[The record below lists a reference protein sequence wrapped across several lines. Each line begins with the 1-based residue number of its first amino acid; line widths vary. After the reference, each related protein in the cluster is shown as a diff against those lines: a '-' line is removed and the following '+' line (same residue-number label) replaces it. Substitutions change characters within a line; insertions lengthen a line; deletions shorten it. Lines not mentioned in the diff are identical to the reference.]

1 MKGCEIS
8 SITKEDAAGYF
19 ERHSA
24 FRGPFDLAICVR
36 EGDTVHGVIALLV
49 DGVTCQKAHISTDG
63 NAHIGSLL
71 YGAAVRTAM
80 ALGYGKLTF

>member
-8 SITKEDAAGYF
+8 SITKEEAAGYF
-19 ERHSA
+19 EKHSA

-36 EGDTVHGVIALLV
+36 EGETVHGVIALLA
-49 DGVTCQKAHISTDG
+49 DGAVCQKAHISTDG

-71 YGAAVRTAM
+71 YGAAVRAAM
-80 ALGYGKLTF
+80 ALGYRSLVF